1 MESTSLYERI
11 GGKAALDAAVDIF
24 YAKVLADSRI
34 NDFFGGVD
42 MASQRGKQKAFLAMA
57 LGALVTYTGK
67 DLREGHAHLV
77 ERGLSD
83 LHFDAVA
90 ENLVATLE
98 ELGVPQD
105 LIGEVV
111 AVVGPTRD
119 DVLGRGSAGDQ
130 SPPSSM
136 AA

>member
-1 MESTSLYERI
+1 METVSLYERI
-11 GGKAALDAAVDIF
+11 GGKAALDAAVDLF
-24 YAKVLADSRI
+24 YSKVLSDSRVSG
-34 NDFFGGVD
+34 FFGGVD
-42 MASQRGKQKAFLAMA
+42 MAGQRGKQKAFLAMA
-57 LGALVTYTGK
+57 LGAPVKYTGR

-83 LHFDAVA
+83 EHFDAVA
-90 ENLVATLE
+90 ENLVSTLE
-98 ELGVPQD
+98 ELGVPAD

-119 DVLGRGSAGDQ
+119 DVLGRGPGASK
-130 SPPSSM
+130 